1 PGKAVADLLARP
13 QQLLAGEP
21 GARRAARPLDG
32 LEQAILVL
40 PRRARRDHRHGPV
53 DAMLDTR
60 ADVVAEAEALADL
73 LEEACVRI
81 GAHEPDGERG
91 GEDAA
96 RGGRRGGEPD
106 QVALGEI
113 APSQAYG
120 AADAARRQAGARCR
134 PRAAGGKD
142 TSERAPDAR
151 RGDAAHQGQR

>member
-1 PGKAVADLLARP
+1 LVGGRE
-13 QQLLAGEP
+13 QLLAGEP

-40 PRRARRDHRHGPV
+40 ASRARRDHRHGPV
-53 DAMLDTR
+53 DAVLDTGT
-60 ADVVAEAEALADL
+60 DVVAEAEALADL

-81 GAHEPDGERG
+81 GAHDLDGERE

-96 RGGRRGGEPD
+96 RVRRRGGEPD

-120 AADAARRQAGARCR
+120 AAGAARRPAGARGR
-134 PRAAGGKD
+134 PRAAVREN
-142 TSERAPDAR
+142 TRA
-151 RGDAAHQGQR
+151 